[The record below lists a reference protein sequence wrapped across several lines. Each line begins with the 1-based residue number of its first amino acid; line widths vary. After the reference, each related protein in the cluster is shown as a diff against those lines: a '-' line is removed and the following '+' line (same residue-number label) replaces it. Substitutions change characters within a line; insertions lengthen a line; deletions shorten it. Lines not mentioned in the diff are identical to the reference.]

1 MVARSLTLR
10 AVIALLLLVSFYVFG
25 LAVGAGLIAS
35 ALWSVT
41 AASSVNLKAVVILFA
56 AGGSVLVGLI
66 PTFSRWKP
74 PGTRLE
80 EREQPRLFGLIR
92 QVAQQMGQ
100 PMPAEVYLFP
110 EVNAFVVNAG
120 GVLGLG
126 GKRVLGVGLGLLA
139 ATNVSQFKA
148 ILAHEFGHFAGGDV
162 RLGGLT
168 SATRGV
174 MIRTLQS
181 VSQNGGGLVA
191 RPFSWMFRLYLRITQ
206 AISRQ
211 QELIADEWGV
221 RIAGK
226 TAHASGLRQVA
237 LAGAS
242 WELFRRLEV
251 EPLAQ
256 LGVAPRNLFEG
267 FRSFSSSSALKDWEA
282 ELQASISQSRR
293 DPYDSHPP
301 LAERIAWAHAQSG
314 SESAL
319 DATPASSLLD
329 RLESLEAGLSPPAG
343 QLQPLEW
350 SETGPVRARGLER
363 RAAHAQVRVE
373 ELTVQ
378 RALDVLAQPHRWPEF
393 AEAVDPVLIR
403 WTLPDRTDRI
413 AGAIRSAMQGYF
425 GVLLTARGFNW
436 RSSPGEPLWLEK
448 GEQTVRLY
456 DLLDGILQGKKPL
469 DSLVAALGAAG
480 VARSETVPVEEKL
493 RWELERPRCEVK
505 LEPRGSSVLVY
516 ADLPTL
522 VLPRCCGVCR
532 KDAVQVTRT
541 RFTVGGFFGREGD
554 WVELDVAT
562 CGLHETKAKKALSVR
577 SYRPMVG
584 EVGIEVKDAE
594 YAELIQTVNA

>member
-10 AVIALLLLVSFYVFG
+10 AAIALLLLVSFYAVG
-25 LAVGAGLIAS
+25 LAVGAGLIAF
-35 ALWSVT
+35 AFWGAT
-41 AASSVNLKAVVILFA
+41 ASSSVNVKGVVILLA

-66 PTFSRWKP
+66 PSFSSWKP
-74 PGTRLE
+74 PGPRVD

-139 ATNVSQFKA
+139 VANVSQLKA
-148 ILAHEFGHFAGGDV
+148 ILAHEFGHFAGGDA
-162 RLGGLT
+162 RLSGLT
-168 SATRGV
+168 WATRGV

-181 VSQNGGGLVA
+181 VSRSGSGLVA
-191 RPFSWMFRLYLRITQ
+191 RPFSWMFTLYLRITQ

-237 LAGAS
+237 LAGAT
-242 WELFRRLEV
+242 WDLFMRMEV

-256 LGVAPRNLFEG
+256 LGIAPRNLFEG
-267 FRSFSSSSALKDWEA
+267 FRRFSSSSALKAREA
-282 ELQASISQSRR
+282 QLQASLTEARR

-319 DATPASSLLD
+319 DTTPASSLLEG
-329 RLESLEAGLSPPAG
+329 REALEAGLSPPAG
-343 QLQPLEW
+343 QFRKMEW
-350 SETGPVRARGLER
+350 SEVAPVRALGLER
-363 RAAHAQVRVE
+363 RAAHVQVRVE
-373 ELTVQ
+373 AMTVQ
-378 RALDVLAQPHRWPEF
+378 HALDALAQPARRLQF
-393 AEAVDPVLIR
+393 AEAVDPVLIE
-403 WTLPDRTDRI
+403 WTLPDRRDRI
-413 AGAIRSAMQGYF
+413 EGSVLSALEGYF
-425 GVLLTARGFNW
+425 GVLLTARGFTW
-436 RSSPGEPLWLEK
+436 RSSPGEPLRLEK
-448 GEQTVRLY
+448 GEQIFPLHEV
-456 DLLDGILQGKKPL
+456 LDGILQGKKPL
-469 DSLVAALGAAG
+469 DSLTVALDGAG
-480 VARSETVPVEEKL
+480 VGRSDTVPVEDKL

-505 LEPRGSSVLVY
+505 LEPRGGRVIVY
-516 ADLPTL
+516 ADLPTFF
-522 VLPRCCGVCR
+522 LPRCCGICR
-532 KDAVQVTRT
+532 KPAAQVTRT
-541 RFTVGGFFGREGD
+541 RFTVGGFFGKAED
-554 WVELDVAT
+554 WLELDVPT
-562 CGLHETKAKKALSVR
+562 CAQHEGKARKVLSVR

-584 EVGIEVKDAE
+584 EVGIEVKDAG
-594 YAELIQTVNA
+594 YAELIQTVNG